1 MSYRTIV
8 VGTDGSESSLRAVD
22 RAAAIAAQEKAKLII
37 ASAHLDTSEK
47 GGWSRAPAPDRLI
60 DGKAADSLG
69 GAGYRM
75 HGSASV
81 YAILQDARE
90 RAKAAG
96 AHDIESRRLSARQS
110 ARCCIWPRRSRRTC
124 SSSATWGWARSPAV
138 SWAPCPT
145 PLPAKP
151 KSTSSSSTPSDSLK
165 RHRFPSQEAAKSVG
179 GLNIR
184 RQIVPMPSG
193 QSAAPISARGN
204 IPRSAAS
211 GIPIASTGLPAASS
225 VVKTL

>member
-22 RAAAIAAQEKAKLII
+22 RAAAIAAQEKAKLVI

-47 GGWSRAPAPDRLI
+47 GGWSRPPSPDRLI
-60 DGKAADSLG
+60 DGRAADNLG
-69 GAGYRM
+69 GAAYRM

-96 AHDIESRRLSARQS
+96 AHDIEEQAIVGAPVSALLHL
-110 ARCCIWPRRSRRTC
+110 A
-124 SSSATWGWARSPAV
+124 AV
-138 SWAPCPT
+138 FWAPCPT

-165 RHRFPSQEAAKSVG
+165 RHLSKREAAKSVG

-184 RQIVPMPSG
+184 RQIMPMPSNISRTAAWLVSV
-193 QSAAPISARGN
+193 QSTKVKAPLLLAR
-204 IPRSAAS
+204 
-211 GIPIASTGLPAASS
+211 
-225 VVKTL
+225 